1 MFSPALYNPSNIQLI
16 KFILAYFLP
25 ILQLYRYSLAPDTN
39 AGLGLDNTLLV
50 VAQSGMFIYCVFSI
64 IGSYFTTS
72 YRHPVGLLAEVFSFI
87 QTCLQ
92 TLFVLDAWTKR
103 CHNSEQVKHK
113 PGRELITF
121 LIIANMALWSI
132 NCLEK
137 NRAEFRTNHLN
148 FYGPWAWTIIT
159 HISMPLAVFYR
170 FHSTICL
177 FEIWKTAYKVKSPL
191 NRQFSLNTYL

>member
-1 MFSPALYNPSNIQLI
+1 
-16 KFILAYFLP
+16 
-25 ILQLYRYSLAPDTN
+25 
-39 AGLGLDNTLLV
+39 
-50 VAQSGMFIYCVFSI
+50 MFIYCVFSI
-64 IGSYFTTS
+64 IGSYFTMS
-72 YRHPVGLLAEVFSFI
+72 YRNPVGLLAEVFSFI

-92 TLFVLDAWTKR
+92 TLFVLHGWKKR
-103 CHNSEQVKHK
+103 CHNLEQIKHK

-177 FEIWKTAYKVKSPL
+177 FEIWKSAYKLKPPYKDNL
-191 NRQFSLNTYL
+191 YDYL